1 MNSFEQPYV
10 HEPITKLNSKRLMI
24 LPLLVEL
31 DGGKKLCITE
41 ADLEDYPGMF
51 LNNSTDKPVLKPIF
65 ASYPKVKKQGG
76 HNNLQMLV
84 EEREDYIAKTSGTRA
99 FPWRMFI
106 VSENDKQLADCYMVY
121 RLASPCRLQDVSWV
135 KPGKVAWDW
144 WNDWNIYDVDFR
156 AGINTETYK
165 YYIDFAA
172 EHGIEYVI
180 LDEGWSV
187 NMAAD
192 LMQVIPEID
201 IPELVKRARACG
213 AVILMDA
220 AQSAP
225 HMPIDVQKLDVDF
238 VAFSGHKM
246 LAPMGIG
253 VLYGKQELLEKMPPF
268 LTGGEMIETV
278 SRYDAVY
285 AELPHKFEAG
295 TVNAGGAVGL
305 AAAIDYLESYGMD
318 TLHAVEQ
325 ELTAYLF
332 RGMNAIPHVHVLGSQ
347 REDNH
352 TGIVSFTVDQV
363 HPHDISEVLSSD
375 GMDIRA
381 GHHCAQPLHDHLGIH
396 STARA
401 SLMFYNTKEE
411 IDRFLES
418 VSNIRRRMGFGNE

>member
-1 MNSFEQPYV
+1 MTVWNPENVRQDFVLLQNTDRVYFDNAATSQKPKCVIDAVQEFYEKYNANVLRGLYPLSVEATERYENARKTVQRFIHAACPEEIIFTRNATESMNLVAYSYGMANLKAGDEILV
-10 HEPITKLNSKRLMI
+10 SILEHHSNI
-24 LPLLVEL
+24 LPWQMVSRATGAKLVFLECEP
-31 DGGKKLCITE
+31 DGTIPKEKMDE
-41 ADLEDYPGMF
+41 AFSEHTRLVAVTQVS
-51 LNNSTDKPVLKPIF
+51 NVL
-65 ASYPKVKKQGG
+65 G
-76 HNNLQMLV
+76 
-84 EEREDYIAKTSGTRA
+84 
-99 FPWRMFI
+99 
-106 VSENDKQLADCYMVY
+106 C
-121 RLASPCRLQDVSWV
+121 
-135 KPGKVAWDW
+135 
-144 WNDWNIYDVDFR
+144 
-156 AGINTETYK
+156 
-165 YYIDFAA
+165 
-172 EHGIEYVI
+172 
-180 LDEGWSV
+180 V
-187 NMAAD
+187 N
-192 LMQVIPEID
+192 D

-401 SLMFYNTKEE
+401 SLMFYNTREE

>member
-1 MNSFEQPYV
+1 MTAWNPENVRQDFVLLQNTDRVYFDNAATSQKPKCVIDAVQEFYEKYNANVLRGLYPLSVEATERYENARKTVQRFIHAACPEEIIITRKATESMNLVAYSYGMANLKAGDEILVSILEHHSNILPWQMVSRATGAKLVFLEC
-10 HEPITKLNSKRLMI
+10 EPDGTIPKEKMDGAFSEHTKLVAVTQVSN
-24 LPLLVEL
+24 
-31 DGGKKLCITE
+31 
-41 ADLEDYPGMF
+41 
-51 LNNSTDKPVLKPIF
+51 VL
-65 ASYPKVKKQGG
+65 G
-76 HNNLQMLV
+76 
-84 EEREDYIAKTSGTRA
+84 
-99 FPWRMFI
+99 
-106 VSENDKQLADCYMVY
+106 C
-121 RLASPCRLQDVSWV
+121 
-135 KPGKVAWDW
+135 
-144 WNDWNIYDVDFR
+144 
-156 AGINTETYK
+156 
-165 YYIDFAA
+165 
-172 EHGIEYVI
+172 
-180 LDEGWSV
+180 V
-187 NMAAD
+187 N
-192 LMQVIPEID
+192 D

>member
-1 MNSFEQPYV
+1 MTAWNPENVRQDFVLLQNTDRVYFDNAATSQKPKCVIDAVQEFYEKYNANVLRGLYPLSVEATERYENARKTVQRFIHAACPEEIIFTRNATESMNLVAYSYGMANLKAGDEILVSILEHHSNILPWQMVSRATGAKLVFLEC
-10 HEPITKLNSKRLMI
+10 EPDGTIPKEKMDEAFSEHTKLVAVTQVSN
-24 LPLLVEL
+24 
-31 DGGKKLCITE
+31 
-41 ADLEDYPGMF
+41 
-51 LNNSTDKPVLKPIF
+51 VL
-65 ASYPKVKKQGG
+65 G
-76 HNNLQMLV
+76 
-84 EEREDYIAKTSGTRA
+84 
-99 FPWRMFI
+99 
-106 VSENDKQLADCYMVY
+106 C
-121 RLASPCRLQDVSWV
+121 
-135 KPGKVAWDW
+135 
-144 WNDWNIYDVDFR
+144 
-156 AGINTETYK
+156 
-165 YYIDFAA
+165 
-172 EHGIEYVI
+172 
-180 LDEGWSV
+180 V
-187 NMAAD
+187 N
-192 LMQVIPEID
+192 D

-401 SLMFYNTKEE
+401 RLMFYNTKEE

>member
-1 MNSFEQPYV
+1 MTAWNPEKVRQDFVLLQNTDRVYFDNAATSQKPKCVIDAVQEFYEKYNANVLRGLYPLSVEATERYENARKTVQRFIHAACPEEIIFTRNATESMNLVAYSYGMANMKAGDEILVSILEHHSNILPWQMVSRATGAKLVFLEC
-10 HEPITKLNSKRLMI
+10 EPDGTIPKEKMDEAFSEHTKLVAVTQVSN
-24 LPLLVEL
+24 
-31 DGGKKLCITE
+31 
-41 ADLEDYPGMF
+41 
-51 LNNSTDKPVLKPIF
+51 VL
-65 ASYPKVKKQGG
+65 G
-76 HNNLQMLV
+76 
-84 EEREDYIAKTSGTRA
+84 
-99 FPWRMFI
+99 
-106 VSENDKQLADCYMVY
+106 C
-121 RLASPCRLQDVSWV
+121 
-135 KPGKVAWDW
+135 
-144 WNDWNIYDVDFR
+144 
-156 AGINTETYK
+156 
-165 YYIDFAA
+165 
-172 EHGIEYVI
+172 
-180 LDEGWSV
+180 V
-187 NMAAD
+187 N
-192 LMQVIPEID
+192 D

>member
-1 MNSFEQPYV
+1 MTAWNPENVRQDFVLLQNTDRVYFDNAATSQKPKCVIDAVQEFYEKYNANVLRGLYPLSVEATERYENARKTVQRFIHAACPEEIIFTRNATESMNLVAYSYGMANLKAGDEILISILEHHSNILPWQMVSRATGAKLVFLEC
-10 HEPITKLNSKRLMI
+10 EPDGTIPKEKMDEAFSEHTKLVAVTQVSN
-24 LPLLVEL
+24 
-31 DGGKKLCITE
+31 
-41 ADLEDYPGMF
+41 
-51 LNNSTDKPVLKPIF
+51 VL
-65 ASYPKVKKQGG
+65 G
-76 HNNLQMLV
+76 
-84 EEREDYIAKTSGTRA
+84 
-99 FPWRMFI
+99 
-106 VSENDKQLADCYMVY
+106 C
-121 RLASPCRLQDVSWV
+121 
-135 KPGKVAWDW
+135 
-144 WNDWNIYDVDFR
+144 
-156 AGINTETYK
+156 
-165 YYIDFAA
+165 
-172 EHGIEYVI
+172 
-180 LDEGWSV
+180 V
-187 NMAAD
+187 N
-192 LMQVIPEID
+192 D

-347 REDNH
+347 REGNH

>member
-1 MNSFEQPYV
+1 MTAWNPENVRQDFVLLQNTDRVYFDNAATSQKPKCVIDAVQEFYEKYNANVLRGLYPLSVEATERYENARKTVQRFIHAACPEEIIFTRNATESMNLVAYSYGMANLKAGDEILVSIMEHHSNILPWQMVSRATGAKLVFLEC
-10 HEPITKLNSKRLMI
+10 EPDGTIPKEKMDEAFSEHTKLVAVTQVSN
-24 LPLLVEL
+24 
-31 DGGKKLCITE
+31 
-41 ADLEDYPGMF
+41 
-51 LNNSTDKPVLKPIF
+51 VL
-65 ASYPKVKKQGG
+65 G
-76 HNNLQMLV
+76 
-84 EEREDYIAKTSGTRA
+84 
-99 FPWRMFI
+99 
-106 VSENDKQLADCYMVY
+106 C
-121 RLASPCRLQDVSWV
+121 
-135 KPGKVAWDW
+135 
-144 WNDWNIYDVDFR
+144 
-156 AGINTETYK
+156 
-165 YYIDFAA
+165 
-172 EHGIEYVI
+172 
-180 LDEGWSV
+180 V
-187 NMAAD
+187 N
-192 LMQVIPEID
+192 D

-318 TLHAVEQ
+318 TLYAVEQ

>member
-1 MNSFEQPYV
+1 MAYSYGMANLKAGDEILVSILEHHSNILPWQMVSRATGAKLVFLEC
-10 HEPITKLNSKRLMI
+10 EPDGTIPKEKMDEAFSEHTKLVAVTQVSN
-24 LPLLVEL
+24 
-31 DGGKKLCITE
+31 
-41 ADLEDYPGMF
+41 
-51 LNNSTDKPVLKPIF
+51 VL
-65 ASYPKVKKQGG
+65 G
-76 HNNLQMLV
+76 
-84 EEREDYIAKTSGTRA
+84 
-99 FPWRMFI
+99 
-106 VSENDKQLADCYMVY
+106 C
-121 RLASPCRLQDVSWV
+121 
-135 KPGKVAWDW
+135 
-144 WNDWNIYDVDFR
+144 
-156 AGINTETYK
+156 
-165 YYIDFAA
+165 
-172 EHGIEYVI
+172 
-180 LDEGWSV
+180 V
-187 NMAAD
+187 N
-192 LMQVIPEID
+192 D

>member
-1 MNSFEQPYV
+1 MTAWNPENVRQDFVLLQNTDRVYFDNAATSQKPKCVIDAVQEFYEKYNANVLRGLYPLSVEATERYENARKTVQRFIHAACPEEIIFTRNATESMNLVAYSYGMANLKAGDEILVSIMEHHSNILPWQMVSRATGAKLVFLEC
-10 HEPITKLNSKRLMI
+10 EPDGTIPKEKMDEAFSEHTKLVAVTQVSN
-24 LPLLVEL
+24 
-31 DGGKKLCITE
+31 
-41 ADLEDYPGMF
+41 
-51 LNNSTDKPVLKPIF
+51 VL
-65 ASYPKVKKQGG
+65 G
-76 HNNLQMLV
+76 
-84 EEREDYIAKTSGTRA
+84 
-99 FPWRMFI
+99 
-106 VSENDKQLADCYMVY
+106 C
-121 RLASPCRLQDVSWV
+121 
-135 KPGKVAWDW
+135 
-144 WNDWNIYDVDFR
+144 
-156 AGINTETYK
+156 
-165 YYIDFAA
+165 
-172 EHGIEYVI
+172 
-180 LDEGWSV
+180 V
-187 NMAAD
+187 N
-192 LMQVIPEID
+192 D

-253 VLYGKQELLEKMPPF
+253 VLYGKQELLEKMPSF

>member
-1 MNSFEQPYV
+1 MTAWNPENVRQDFVLLQNTDRVYFDNAATSQKPKCVIDAVQEFYEKYNANVLRGLYPLSVEATERYENARKTVQRFIHAACPEEIIFTRNATESMNLVAYSYGMANLKAGDEILV
-10 HEPITKLNSKRLMI
+10 SILEHHSNI
-24 LPLLVEL
+24 LPWQMVSRATGAKLVFLECEP
-31 DGGKKLCITE
+31 DGTIPKEKMDE
-41 ADLEDYPGMF
+41 AFSEHTRLVAVTQVS
-51 LNNSTDKPVLKPIF
+51 NVL
-65 ASYPKVKKQGG
+65 G
-76 HNNLQMLV
+76 
-84 EEREDYIAKTSGTRA
+84 
-99 FPWRMFI
+99 
-106 VSENDKQLADCYMVY
+106 C
-121 RLASPCRLQDVSWV
+121 
-135 KPGKVAWDW
+135 
-144 WNDWNIYDVDFR
+144 
-156 AGINTETYK
+156 
-165 YYIDFAA
+165 
-172 EHGIEYVI
+172 
-180 LDEGWSV
+180 V
-187 NMAAD
+187 N
-192 LMQVIPEID
+192 D

-268 LTGGEMIETV
+268 LIGGEMIETV

>member
-1 MNSFEQPYV
+1 MTAWNPEKVRQDFVLLRNTDRVYFDNAATSQKPQCVLDAVEEFYQKYNANVLRGLYPLSVEATERYEAARRTVQRFIHAACPEEIIFTRNATESMNLVAYSYGMANLKAGDEILVSIMEHHSNILPWQMVSRATGAKLVFLEC
-10 HEPITKLNSKRLMI
+10 EPDGTITKEKMDAAFSEHTRMVAVTQVSN
-24 LPLLVEL
+24 
-31 DGGKKLCITE
+31 
-41 ADLEDYPGMF
+41 
-51 LNNSTDKPVLKPIF
+51 VL
-65 ASYPKVKKQGG
+65 G
-76 HNNLQMLV
+76 
-84 EEREDYIAKTSGTRA
+84 
-99 FPWRMFI
+99 
-106 VSENDKQLADCYMVY
+106 C
-121 RLASPCRLQDVSWV
+121 
-135 KPGKVAWDW
+135 
-144 WNDWNIYDVDFR
+144 
-156 AGINTETYK
+156 
-165 YYIDFAA
+165 
-172 EHGIEYVI
+172 
-180 LDEGWSV
+180 V
-187 NMAAD
+187 N
-192 LMQVIPEID
+192 D

-213 AVILMDA
+213 AAILMDA
-220 AQSAP
+220 
-225 HMPIDVQKLDVDF
+225 
-238 VAFSGHKM
+238 
-246 LAPMGIG
+246 
-253 VLYGKQELLEKMPPF
+253 EKMPPF

-318 TLHAVEQ
+318 KLHAVEQ

-332 RGMNAIPHVHVLGSQ
+332 RGMKAIPHIHVLGSD

-352 TGIVSFTVDQV
+352 TGIVSFAVDQV

-381 GHHCAQPLHDHLGIH
+381 GHHCAQPLHDHLGVH

>member
-1 MNSFEQPYV
+1 MTAWNPENVRQDFVLLQNTDRVYFDNAATSQKPKCVIDAVQEFYEKYNANVLRGLYPLSVEATERYENARKTVQRFIHAACPEEIIFTRNATESMNLVAYSYGMANLKAGDEILV
-10 HEPITKLNSKRLMI
+10 SILEHHSNI
-24 LPLLVEL
+24 LPWQMVSRATGAKLVFLECEP
-31 DGGKKLCITE
+31 DGTIPKEKMDE
-41 ADLEDYPGMF
+41 AFSEHTRLVAVTQVS
-51 LNNSTDKPVLKPIF
+51 NVL
-65 ASYPKVKKQGG
+65 G
-76 HNNLQMLV
+76 
-84 EEREDYIAKTSGTRA
+84 
-99 FPWRMFI
+99 
-106 VSENDKQLADCYMVY
+106 C
-121 RLASPCRLQDVSWV
+121 
-135 KPGKVAWDW
+135 
-144 WNDWNIYDVDFR
+144 
-156 AGINTETYK
+156 
-165 YYIDFAA
+165 
-172 EHGIEYVI
+172 
-180 LDEGWSV
+180 V
-187 NMAAD
+187 N
-192 LMQVIPEID
+192 D

-363 HPHDISEVLSSD
+363 HPHDISEVLSD

>member
-1 MNSFEQPYV
+1 MTAWNPENVRQDFVLLQNTDRVYFDNAATSQKPKCVIDAVQEFYEKYNANVLRGLYPLSVEATERYGNARKTVQRFIHAACPEEIIFTRNATESMNLVAYSYGMANLKAGDEILVSILEHHSNILPWQMVSRATGAKLVFLEC
-10 HEPITKLNSKRLMI
+10 EPDGTIPKEKMDEAFSEHTKLVAVTQVSN
-24 LPLLVEL
+24 
-31 DGGKKLCITE
+31 
-41 ADLEDYPGMF
+41 
-51 LNNSTDKPVLKPIF
+51 VL
-65 ASYPKVKKQGG
+65 G
-76 HNNLQMLV
+76 
-84 EEREDYIAKTSGTRA
+84 
-99 FPWRMFI
+99 
-106 VSENDKQLADCYMVY
+106 C
-121 RLASPCRLQDVSWV
+121 
-135 KPGKVAWDW
+135 
-144 WNDWNIYDVDFR
+144 
-156 AGINTETYK
+156 
-165 YYIDFAA
+165 
-172 EHGIEYVI
+172 
-180 LDEGWSV
+180 V
-187 NMAAD
+187 N
-192 LMQVIPEID
+192 D

>member
-1 MNSFEQPYV
+1 MTAWNPENVRQDFVLLQNTDRVYFDNAATSQKPKCVIDAVQEFYEKYNANVLRGLYPLSVEATERYENARKTVQRFIHAACPEEIIFTRNATESMNLVAYSYGMANLKAGDEILISILEHHSNILPWQMVSRATGAKLVFLEC
-10 HEPITKLNSKRLMI
+10 EPDGTIPKEKMDEAFSEHTKLVAVTQVSN
-24 LPLLVEL
+24 
-31 DGGKKLCITE
+31 
-41 ADLEDYPGMF
+41 
-51 LNNSTDKPVLKPIF
+51 VL
-65 ASYPKVKKQGG
+65 G
-76 HNNLQMLV
+76 
-84 EEREDYIAKTSGTRA
+84 
-99 FPWRMFI
+99 
-106 VSENDKQLADCYMVY
+106 C
-121 RLASPCRLQDVSWV
+121 
-135 KPGKVAWDW
+135 
-144 WNDWNIYDVDFR
+144 
-156 AGINTETYK
+156 
-165 YYIDFAA
+165 
-172 EHGIEYVI
+172 
-180 LDEGWSV
+180 V
-187 NMAAD
+187 N
-192 LMQVIPEID
+192 D

-246 LAPMGIG
+246 LASMGIG

>member
-1 MNSFEQPYV
+1 MTAWNPENVRQDFVLLQNTDRVYFDNAATSQKPKCVIDAVQEFYEKYNANVLRGLYPLSVEATERYENARKTVQRFIHAACPEEIIFTRNATESMNLVAYSYGMANLKAGDEILVSILEHHSNILPWQMVSRATGAKLVFLEC
-10 HEPITKLNSKRLMI
+10 EPDGTIPKEKMDEAFSEHTKLVAVTQVSN
-24 LPLLVEL
+24 
-31 DGGKKLCITE
+31 
-41 ADLEDYPGMF
+41 
-51 LNNSTDKPVLKPIF
+51 VL
-65 ASYPKVKKQGG
+65 G
-76 HNNLQMLV
+76 
-84 EEREDYIAKTSGTRA
+84 
-99 FPWRMFI
+99 
-106 VSENDKQLADCYMVY
+106 C
-121 RLASPCRLQDVSWV
+121 
-135 KPGKVAWDW
+135 
-144 WNDWNIYDVDFR
+144 
-156 AGINTETYK
+156 
-165 YYIDFAA
+165 
-172 EHGIEYVI
+172 
-180 LDEGWSV
+180 V
-187 NMAAD
+187 N
-192 LMQVIPEID
+192 D

-401 SLMFYNTKEE
+401 SLMFYNTKAE

>member
-1 MNSFEQPYV
+1 MTAWNPENVRQDFVLLQNTDRVYFDNAATSQKPKCVIDAVQEFYEKYNANVLRGLYPLSVEATERYENARKTVQRFIHAACPEEIIFTRNATESMNLVAYSYGMANLKAGDEILVSILEHHSNILPWQMVSRATGAKLVFLEC
-10 HEPITKLNSKRLMI
+10 EPDGTIPKEKMDEAFSEHTKLVAVTQVSN
-24 LPLLVEL
+24 
-31 DGGKKLCITE
+31 
-41 ADLEDYPGMF
+41 
-51 LNNSTDKPVLKPIF
+51 VL
-65 ASYPKVKKQGG
+65 G
-76 HNNLQMLV
+76 
-84 EEREDYIAKTSGTRA
+84 
-99 FPWRMFI
+99 
-106 VSENDKQLADCYMVY
+106 C
-121 RLASPCRLQDVSWV
+121 
-135 KPGKVAWDW
+135 
-144 WNDWNIYDVDFR
+144 
-156 AGINTETYK
+156 
-165 YYIDFAA
+165 
-172 EHGIEYVI
+172 
-180 LDEGWSV
+180 V
-187 NMAAD
+187 N
-192 LMQVIPEID
+192 D

-220 AQSAP
+220 AQGAP

>member
-1 MNSFEQPYV
+1 MTAWNPENVRQDFVLLQNTDRVYFDNAATSQKPKCVIDAVQEFYEKYNANVLRGLYPLSVEATERYENARKTVQRFIHAACPEEIIFTRNATESMNLVAYSYGMANLKAGDEILV
-10 HEPITKLNSKRLMI
+10 SILEHHSNI
-24 LPLLVEL
+24 LPWQMVSRATGAKLVFLECEP
-31 DGGKKLCITE
+31 DGTIPKEKMDE
-41 ADLEDYPGMF
+41 AFSEHTRLVAVTQVS
-51 LNNSTDKPVLKPIF
+51 NVL
-65 ASYPKVKKQGG
+65 G
-76 HNNLQMLV
+76 
-84 EEREDYIAKTSGTRA
+84 
-99 FPWRMFI
+99 
-106 VSENDKQLADCYMVY
+106 C
-121 RLASPCRLQDVSWV
+121 
-135 KPGKVAWDW
+135 
-144 WNDWNIYDVDFR
+144 
-156 AGINTETYK
+156 
-165 YYIDFAA
+165 
-172 EHGIEYVI
+172 
-180 LDEGWSV
+180 V
-187 NMAAD
+187 N
-192 LMQVIPEID
+192 D

-352 TGIVSFTVDQV
+352 TGIVSFTIDQV

>member
-1 MNSFEQPYV
+1 MTAWNPENVRQDFVLLQNTDRVYFDNAATSQKPKCVIDAVQEFYEKYNANVLRGLYPLSVEATERYENARKTVQRFIHAACPEEIIFTRNATESMNLVAYSYGMANLKAGDEILVSILEHHSNILPWQMVSRATGAKLVFLEC
-10 HEPITKLNSKRLMI
+10 EPDGTIPKEKMDEAFSEHTKLVAVTQVSN
-24 LPLLVEL
+24 
-31 DGGKKLCITE
+31 
-41 ADLEDYPGMF
+41 
-51 LNNSTDKPVLKPIF
+51 VL
-65 ASYPKVKKQGG
+65 G
-76 HNNLQMLV
+76 
-84 EEREDYIAKTSGTRA
+84 
-99 FPWRMFI
+99 
-106 VSENDKQLADCYMVY
+106 C
-121 RLASPCRLQDVSWV
+121 
-135 KPGKVAWDW
+135 
-144 WNDWNIYDVDFR
+144 
-156 AGINTETYK
+156 
-165 YYIDFAA
+165 
-172 EHGIEYVI
+172 
-180 LDEGWSV
+180 V
-187 NMAAD
+187 N
-192 LMQVIPEID
+192 D

-347 REDNH
+347 REDNQ

>member
-1 MNSFEQPYV
+1 MTAWNPENVRQDFVLLQNTDRVYFDNAATSQKPKCVIDAVQEFYEKYNANVLRGLYPLSVEATERYENARKTVQRFIHAACPEEIIFTRNATESMNLVAYSYGMANLKAGDEILVSILEHHSNILPWQMVSHATGAKLVFLEC
-10 HEPITKLNSKRLMI
+10 EPDGTIPKEKMDEAFSEHTKLVAVTQVSN
-24 LPLLVEL
+24 
-31 DGGKKLCITE
+31 
-41 ADLEDYPGMF
+41 
-51 LNNSTDKPVLKPIF
+51 VL
-65 ASYPKVKKQGG
+65 G
-76 HNNLQMLV
+76 
-84 EEREDYIAKTSGTRA
+84 
-99 FPWRMFI
+99 
-106 VSENDKQLADCYMVY
+106 C
-121 RLASPCRLQDVSWV
+121 
-135 KPGKVAWDW
+135 
-144 WNDWNIYDVDFR
+144 
-156 AGINTETYK
+156 
-165 YYIDFAA
+165 
-172 EHGIEYVI
+172 
-180 LDEGWSV
+180 V
-187 NMAAD
+187 N
-192 LMQVIPEID
+192 D

>member
-1 MNSFEQPYV
+1 MTAWNPENVRQDFVLLQNTDRVYFDNAATSQKPKCVIDAVQEFYEKYNANVLRGLYPLSVEATERYENARKTVQRFIHAACPEEIIFTRNATESMNLVAYSYGMANLKAGDEILVSILEHHSNILPWQMVSRATGAKLVFLEC
-10 HEPITKLNSKRLMI
+10 EPDGTIPKEKMDGAFSEHTKLVAVTQVSN
-24 LPLLVEL
+24 
-31 DGGKKLCITE
+31 
-41 ADLEDYPGMF
+41 
-51 LNNSTDKPVLKPIF
+51 VL
-65 ASYPKVKKQGG
+65 G
-76 HNNLQMLV
+76 
-84 EEREDYIAKTSGTRA
+84 
-99 FPWRMFI
+99 
-106 VSENDKQLADCYMVY
+106 C
-121 RLASPCRLQDVSWV
+121 
-135 KPGKVAWDW
+135 
-144 WNDWNIYDVDFR
+144 
-156 AGINTETYK
+156 
-165 YYIDFAA
+165 
-172 EHGIEYVI
+172 
-180 LDEGWSV
+180 V
-187 NMAAD
+187 N
-192 LMQVIPEID
+192 D

-225 HMPIDVQKLDVDF
+225 HMSIDVQKLDVDF

>member
-1 MNSFEQPYV
+1 M
-10 HEPITKLNSKRLMI
+10 
-24 LPLLVEL
+24 
-31 DGGKKLCITE
+31 
-41 ADLEDYPGMF
+41 
-51 LNNSTDKPVLKPIF
+51 
-65 ASYPKVKKQGG
+65 
-76 HNNLQMLV
+76 
-84 EEREDYIAKTSGTRA
+84 
-99 FPWRMFI
+99 
-106 VSENDKQLADCYMVY
+106 
-121 RLASPCRLQDVSWV
+121 
-135 KPGKVAWDW
+135 
-144 WNDWNIYDVDFR
+144 
-156 AGINTETYK
+156 
-165 YYIDFAA
+165 
-172 EHGIEYVI
+172 
-180 LDEGWSV
+180 
-187 NMAAD
+187 
-192 LMQVIPEID
+192 
-201 IPELVKRARACG
+201 
-213 AVILMDA
+213 
-220 AQSAP
+220 
-225 HMPIDVQKLDVDF
+225 
-238 VAFSGHKM
+238 
-246 LAPMGIG
+246 
-253 VLYGKQELLEKMPPF
+253 LYGKQELLEKMPPF

>member
-1 MNSFEQPYV
+1 VTAWNPENVRQDFVLLQNTDRVYFDNAATSQKPKCVIDAVQEFYEKYNANVLRGLYPLSVEATERYENARKTVQRFIHAACPEEIIFTRNATESMNLVAYSYGMANLKAGDEILV
-10 HEPITKLNSKRLMI
+10 SILEHHSNI
-24 LPLLVEL
+24 LPWQMVSRATGAKLVFLECEP
-31 DGGKKLCITE
+31 DGTIPKEKMDE
-41 ADLEDYPGMF
+41 AFSEHTRLVAVTQVS
-51 LNNSTDKPVLKPIF
+51 NVL
-65 ASYPKVKKQGG
+65 G
-76 HNNLQMLV
+76 
-84 EEREDYIAKTSGTRA
+84 
-99 FPWRMFI
+99 
-106 VSENDKQLADCYMVY
+106 C
-121 RLASPCRLQDVSWV
+121 
-135 KPGKVAWDW
+135 
-144 WNDWNIYDVDFR
+144 
-156 AGINTETYK
+156 
-165 YYIDFAA
+165 
-172 EHGIEYVI
+172 
-180 LDEGWSV
+180 V
-187 NMAAD
+187 N
-192 LMQVIPEID
+192 D

>member
-1 MNSFEQPYV
+1 MLLQNTDRVYFDNAATSQKPKCVIDAVQEFYEKYNANVLRGLYPLSVEATERYENARKTVQRFIHAACPEEIIFTRNATESMNLVAYSYGMANLKAGDEILVSILEHHSNILPWQMVSRATGAKLVFLEC
-10 HEPITKLNSKRLMI
+10 EPDGTIPKEKMDEAFSEHTKLVAVTQVSN
-24 LPLLVEL
+24 
-31 DGGKKLCITE
+31 
-41 ADLEDYPGMF
+41 
-51 LNNSTDKPVLKPIF
+51 VL
-65 ASYPKVKKQGG
+65 G
-76 HNNLQMLV
+76 
-84 EEREDYIAKTSGTRA
+84 
-99 FPWRMFI
+99 
-106 VSENDKQLADCYMVY
+106 C
-121 RLASPCRLQDVSWV
+121 
-135 KPGKVAWDW
+135 
-144 WNDWNIYDVDFR
+144 
-156 AGINTETYK
+156 
-165 YYIDFAA
+165 
-172 EHGIEYVI
+172 
-180 LDEGWSV
+180 V
-187 NMAAD
+187 N
-192 LMQVIPEID
+192 D

>member
-1 MNSFEQPYV
+1 MTAWNPENVRQDFVLLQNTDRVYFDNAATSQKPKCVIDAVQEFYEKYNANVLRGLYPLSVEATERYENARKTVQRFIHAACPEEIIFTRNATESMNLVAYSYGMANLKAGDEILVSILEHHSNILPWQMVSRATGAKLVFLEC
-10 HEPITKLNSKRLMI
+10 EPDGTIPKEKMDEAFSEHTKLVAVTQVSN
-24 LPLLVEL
+24 
-31 DGGKKLCITE
+31 
-41 ADLEDYPGMF
+41 
-51 LNNSTDKPVLKPIF
+51 VL
-65 ASYPKVKKQGG
+65 G
-76 HNNLQMLV
+76 
-84 EEREDYIAKTSGTRA
+84 
-99 FPWRMFI
+99 
-106 VSENDKQLADCYMVY
+106 C
-121 RLASPCRLQDVSWV
+121 
-135 KPGKVAWDW
+135 
-144 WNDWNIYDVDFR
+144 
-156 AGINTETYK
+156 
-165 YYIDFAA
+165 
-172 EHGIEYVI
+172 
-180 LDEGWSV
+180 V
-187 NMAAD
+187 N
-192 LMQVIPEID
+192 D

-253 VLYGKQELLEKMPPF
+253 VLFGKQELLEKMPPF

-285 AELPHKFEAG
+285 AELPHKFEAV

-352 TGIVSFTVDQV
+352 TCIVSFTVDQV

>member
-1 MNSFEQPYV
+1 MTAWNPEKVRQDFVLLQNTDRVYFDNAATSQKPKCVIDAVQEFYEKYNANVLRGLYPLSVEATERYENARKTVQRFIHAACPEEIIFTRNATESMNLVAYSYGMANLKAGDEILVSILEHHSNILPWQMVSRATGAKLVFLEC
-10 HEPITKLNSKRLMI
+10 EPDGTIPKEKMDEAFSEHTKLVAVTQVSN
-24 LPLLVEL
+24 
-31 DGGKKLCITE
+31 
-41 ADLEDYPGMF
+41 
-51 LNNSTDKPVLKPIF
+51 VL
-65 ASYPKVKKQGG
+65 G
-76 HNNLQMLV
+76 
-84 EEREDYIAKTSGTRA
+84 
-99 FPWRMFI
+99 
-106 VSENDKQLADCYMVY
+106 C
-121 RLASPCRLQDVSWV
+121 
-135 KPGKVAWDW
+135 
-144 WNDWNIYDVDFR
+144 
-156 AGINTETYK
+156 
-165 YYIDFAA
+165 
-172 EHGIEYVI
+172 
-180 LDEGWSV
+180 V
-187 NMAAD
+187 N
-192 LMQVIPEID
+192 D

-375 GMDIRA
+375 GMGIRA
-381 GHHCAQPLHDHLGIH
+381 GHHCAQPLHDHLGMH

>member
-1 MNSFEQPYV
+1 MTAWNPEKVRQDFVLLRNTDRVYFDNAATSQKPQCVLDAVEEFYQKYNANVLRGLYPLSVEATERYEAARRTVQRFIHAACPEEIIFTRNATESMNLVAYSYGMANLKAGAKLVFLEC
-10 HEPITKLNSKRLMI
+10 EPDGTITKEKMDAAFSEHTRMVAVTQVSN
-24 LPLLVEL
+24 
-31 DGGKKLCITE
+31 
-41 ADLEDYPGMF
+41 
-51 LNNSTDKPVLKPIF
+51 VL
-65 ASYPKVKKQGG
+65 G
-76 HNNLQMLV
+76 
-84 EEREDYIAKTSGTRA
+84 
-99 FPWRMFI
+99 
-106 VSENDKQLADCYMVY
+106 C
-121 RLASPCRLQDVSWV
+121 
-135 KPGKVAWDW
+135 
-144 WNDWNIYDVDFR
+144 
-156 AGINTETYK
+156 
-165 YYIDFAA
+165 
-172 EHGIEYVI
+172 
-180 LDEGWSV
+180 V
-187 NMAAD
+187 N
-192 LMQVIPEID
+192 D

-213 AVILMDA
+213 AAILMDA

-246 LAPMGIG
+246 L
-253 VLYGKQELLEKMPPF
+253 
-268 LTGGEMIETV
+268 ETV

-318 TLHAVEQ
+318 KLHAVEQ

-332 RGMNAIPHVHVLGSQ
+332 RGMKAIPHIHVLGSD

-352 TGIVSFTVDQV
+352 TGIVSFAVDQV

-381 GHHCAQPLHDHLGIH
+381 GHHCAQPLHDHLGVH

>member
-1 MNSFEQPYV
+1 MTAWNPENVRQDFVLLQNTDRVYFDNAATSQKPKCVIDAVQEFYEKYNANVLRGLYPLSVEATERYENARKTVQRFIHAACPEEIIFTRNATESMNLVAYSYGMANLKAGDEILV
-10 HEPITKLNSKRLMI
+10 SILEHHSNI
-24 LPLLVEL
+24 LPWQMVSRATGAKLVFLECEP
-31 DGGKKLCITE
+31 DGTIPKEKMDE
-41 ADLEDYPGMF
+41 AFSEHTRLVAVTQVS
-51 LNNSTDKPVLKPIF
+51 NVL
-65 ASYPKVKKQGG
+65 G
-76 HNNLQMLV
+76 
-84 EEREDYIAKTSGTRA
+84 
-99 FPWRMFI
+99 
-106 VSENDKQLADCYMVY
+106 C
-121 RLASPCRLQDVSWV
+121 
-135 KPGKVAWDW
+135 
-144 WNDWNIYDVDFR
+144 
-156 AGINTETYK
+156 
-165 YYIDFAA
+165 
-172 EHGIEYVI
+172 
-180 LDEGWSV
+180 V
-187 NMAAD
+187 N
-192 LMQVIPEID
+192 D

-381 GHHCAQPLHDHLGIH
+381 GHHYAQPLHDHLGIH

>member
-1 MNSFEQPYV
+1 MTAWTPEKVRQDFVLLQNTDRVYFDNAATSQKPKCVIDAVQEFYEKYNANVLRGLYPLSVEATERYENARKTVQRFIHAACPEEIIFTRNATESMNLVAYSYGMANLKAGDEILVSILEHHSNILPWQMVSRATGAKLVFLEC
-10 HEPITKLNSKRLMI
+10 EPDGTIPKEKMDEAFSEHTKLVAVTQVSN
-24 LPLLVEL
+24 
-31 DGGKKLCITE
+31 
-41 ADLEDYPGMF
+41 
-51 LNNSTDKPVLKPIF
+51 VL
-65 ASYPKVKKQGG
+65 G
-76 HNNLQMLV
+76 
-84 EEREDYIAKTSGTRA
+84 
-99 FPWRMFI
+99 
-106 VSENDKQLADCYMVY
+106 C
-121 RLASPCRLQDVSWV
+121 
-135 KPGKVAWDW
+135 
-144 WNDWNIYDVDFR
+144 
-156 AGINTETYK
+156 
-165 YYIDFAA
+165 
-172 EHGIEYVI
+172 
-180 LDEGWSV
+180 V
-187 NMAAD
+187 N
-192 LMQVIPEID
+192 D

>member
-1 MNSFEQPYV
+1 MTAWNPENVRQDFVLLQNTDRVYFDNAATSQKPKCVIDAVQEFYEKYNANVLRGLYPLSVEATERYENARKTVQRFIHAACPEEIIFTRNATESMNLVAYSYGMANLKAGDEILVSILEHHSNILPWQMVSRATGAKLVFLEC
-10 HEPITKLNSKRLMI
+10 EPDGTILKEKMDEAFSEHTKLVAVTQVSN
-24 LPLLVEL
+24 
-31 DGGKKLCITE
+31 
-41 ADLEDYPGMF
+41 
-51 LNNSTDKPVLKPIF
+51 VL
-65 ASYPKVKKQGG
+65 G
-76 HNNLQMLV
+76 
-84 EEREDYIAKTSGTRA
+84 
-99 FPWRMFI
+99 
-106 VSENDKQLADCYMVY
+106 C
-121 RLASPCRLQDVSWV
+121 
-135 KPGKVAWDW
+135 
-144 WNDWNIYDVDFR
+144 
-156 AGINTETYK
+156 
-165 YYIDFAA
+165 
-172 EHGIEYVI
+172 
-180 LDEGWSV
+180 V
-187 NMAAD
+187 N
-192 LMQVIPEID
+192 D

-401 SLMFYNTKEE
+401 SLMFYNTREE

>member
-1 MNSFEQPYV
+1 MTAWNPENVRQDFVLLQNTDRVYFDNAATSQKPKCVIDAVQEFYEKYNANVLRGLYPLSVEATERYENARKTVQRFIHAACPEEIIFTRNATESMNLVAYSYGMANLKAGDEILVSILEHHSNILPWQMVSRATGAKLVFLEC
-10 HEPITKLNSKRLMI
+10 EPDGTIPKEKMDEAFSEHTKLVAVTQVSN
-24 LPLLVEL
+24 
-31 DGGKKLCITE
+31 
-41 ADLEDYPGMF
+41 
-51 LNNSTDKPVLKPIF
+51 VL
-65 ASYPKVKKQGG
+65 G
-76 HNNLQMLV
+76 
-84 EEREDYIAKTSGTRA
+84 
-99 FPWRMFI
+99 
-106 VSENDKQLADCYMVY
+106 C
-121 RLASPCRLQDVSWV
+121 
-135 KPGKVAWDW
+135 
-144 WNDWNIYDVDFR
+144 
-156 AGINTETYK
+156 
-165 YYIDFAA
+165 
-172 EHGIEYVI
+172 
-180 LDEGWSV
+180 V
-187 NMAAD
+187 N
-192 LMQVIPEID
+192 D

-268 LTGGEMIETV
+268 LAGGEMIETV

>member
-1 MNSFEQPYV
+1 MLLQNTDRVYFDNAATSQKPKCVIDAVQEFYEKYNANVLRGLYPLSVEATERYENARKTVQRFIHAACPEEIIFTRNATESMNLVAYSYGMANLKAGDEILVSILEHHSNILPWQMVSRATGAKLVFLEC
-10 HEPITKLNSKRLMI
+10 EPDGTIPKEKMDGAFSEHTKLVAVTQVSN
-24 LPLLVEL
+24 
-31 DGGKKLCITE
+31 
-41 ADLEDYPGMF
+41 
-51 LNNSTDKPVLKPIF
+51 VL
-65 ASYPKVKKQGG
+65 G
-76 HNNLQMLV
+76 
-84 EEREDYIAKTSGTRA
+84 
-99 FPWRMFI
+99 
-106 VSENDKQLADCYMVY
+106 C
-121 RLASPCRLQDVSWV
+121 
-135 KPGKVAWDW
+135 
-144 WNDWNIYDVDFR
+144 
-156 AGINTETYK
+156 
-165 YYIDFAA
+165 
-172 EHGIEYVI
+172 
-180 LDEGWSV
+180 V
-187 NMAAD
+187 N
-192 LMQVIPEID
+192 D

>member
-1 MNSFEQPYV
+1 MTAWNPENVRQDFVLLQNTDRVYFDNAATSQKPKCVIDAVQEFYEKYNANVLRGLYPLSVEATERYENARKTVQRFIHAACPEEIIFTRNATESMNLVAYSYGMANLKAGDEILVSILEHHSNILPWQMVSRATGAKLVFLEC
-10 HEPITKLNSKRLMI
+10 EPDGTIPKEKMDEAFSEHTKLVAVTQVSN
-24 LPLLVEL
+24 
-31 DGGKKLCITE
+31 
-41 ADLEDYPGMF
+41 
-51 LNNSTDKPVLKPIF
+51 VL
-65 ASYPKVKKQGG
+65 G
-76 HNNLQMLV
+76 
-84 EEREDYIAKTSGTRA
+84 
-99 FPWRMFI
+99 
-106 VSENDKQLADCYMVY
+106 C
-121 RLASPCRLQDVSWV
+121 
-135 KPGKVAWDW
+135 
-144 WNDWNIYDVDFR
+144 
-156 AGINTETYK
+156 
-165 YYIDFAA
+165 
-172 EHGIEYVI
+172 
-180 LDEGWSV
+180 V
-187 NMAAD
+187 N
-192 LMQVIPEID
+192 D

-381 GHHCAQPLHDHLGIH
+381 GHHSAQPLHDHLGIH

>member
-1 MNSFEQPYV
+1 MTAWNPENVRQDFVLLQNTDRVYFDNAATSQKPKCVIDAVQEFYEKYNANVLRGLYPLSVEATERYENARKTVQRFTHAACPEEIIFTRNATESMNLVAYSYGMANLKAGDEILV
-10 HEPITKLNSKRLMI
+10 SILEHHSNI
-24 LPLLVEL
+24 LPWQMVSRATGAKLVFLECEP
-31 DGGKKLCITE
+31 DGTIPKEKMDE
-41 ADLEDYPGMF
+41 AFSEHTRLVAVTQVS
-51 LNNSTDKPVLKPIF
+51 NVL
-65 ASYPKVKKQGG
+65 G
-76 HNNLQMLV
+76 
-84 EEREDYIAKTSGTRA
+84 
-99 FPWRMFI
+99 
-106 VSENDKQLADCYMVY
+106 C
-121 RLASPCRLQDVSWV
+121 
-135 KPGKVAWDW
+135 
-144 WNDWNIYDVDFR
+144 
-156 AGINTETYK
+156 
-165 YYIDFAA
+165 
-172 EHGIEYVI
+172 
-180 LDEGWSV
+180 V
-187 NMAAD
+187 N
-192 LMQVIPEID
+192 D

>member
-1 MNSFEQPYV
+1 MTAWNPEKVRQDFVLLQNTDRVYFDNAATSQKPKCVIDAVQEFYEKYNANVLRGLYPLSVEATERYENARKTVQRFIHAACPEEIIFTRNATESMNLVAYSYGMANLKAGDEILVSILEHHSNILPWQMVSRATGAKLVFLEC
-10 HEPITKLNSKRLMI
+10 EPDGTILKEKMDEAFSEHTKLVAVTQVSN
-24 LPLLVEL
+24 
-31 DGGKKLCITE
+31 
-41 ADLEDYPGMF
+41 
-51 LNNSTDKPVLKPIF
+51 VL
-65 ASYPKVKKQGG
+65 G
-76 HNNLQMLV
+76 
-84 EEREDYIAKTSGTRA
+84 
-99 FPWRMFI
+99 
-106 VSENDKQLADCYMVY
+106 C
-121 RLASPCRLQDVSWV
+121 
-135 KPGKVAWDW
+135 
-144 WNDWNIYDVDFR
+144 
-156 AGINTETYK
+156 
-165 YYIDFAA
+165 
-172 EHGIEYVI
+172 
-180 LDEGWSV
+180 V
-187 NMAAD
+187 N
-192 LMQVIPEID
+192 D

-253 VLYGKQELLEKMPPF
+253 VLYGKQGLLEKMPPF

-325 ELTAYLF
+325 ELTVYLF

-401 SLMFYNTKEE
+401 SLMFYNTREE

>member
-1 MNSFEQPYV
+1 MTAWNPENVRQDFVLLQNTDRVYFDNAATSQKPKCVIDAVQEFYEKYNANVLRGLYPLSVEATERYENARKTVQRFIHAACPEEIIFTRNATESMNLVAYSYGMANLKAGDEILVSILEHHSNILPWQMVSRVTGAKLVFLEC
-10 HEPITKLNSKRLMI
+10 EPDGTIPKEKMDEVFSEHTKLVAVTQVSN
-24 LPLLVEL
+24 
-31 DGGKKLCITE
+31 
-41 ADLEDYPGMF
+41 
-51 LNNSTDKPVLKPIF
+51 VL
-65 ASYPKVKKQGG
+65 G
-76 HNNLQMLV
+76 
-84 EEREDYIAKTSGTRA
+84 
-99 FPWRMFI
+99 
-106 VSENDKQLADCYMVY
+106 C
-121 RLASPCRLQDVSWV
+121 
-135 KPGKVAWDW
+135 
-144 WNDWNIYDVDFR
+144 
-156 AGINTETYK
+156 
-165 YYIDFAA
+165 
-172 EHGIEYVI
+172 
-180 LDEGWSV
+180 V
-187 NMAAD
+187 N
-192 LMQVIPEID
+192 D

>member
-1 MNSFEQPYV
+1 MTAWNPENVRQDFVLLQNTDRVYFDNAATSQKPKCVIDAVQEFYEKYNANVLRGLYPLSVEATERYENARKTVQRFIHAACPEEIIFTRNATESMNLVAYSYGMANLKAGDEILVSILEHHSNILPWQMVSRATGAKLVFLEC
-10 HEPITKLNSKRLMI
+10 EPDGTIPKEKMDEAFSEHTKLVAVTQVSN
-24 LPLLVEL
+24 
-31 DGGKKLCITE
+31 
-41 ADLEDYPGMF
+41 
-51 LNNSTDKPVLKPIF
+51 VL
-65 ASYPKVKKQGG
+65 G
-76 HNNLQMLV
+76 
-84 EEREDYIAKTSGTRA
+84 
-99 FPWRMFI
+99 
-106 VSENDKQLADCYMVY
+106 C
-121 RLASPCRLQDVSWV
+121 
-135 KPGKVAWDW
+135 
-144 WNDWNIYDVDFR
+144 
-156 AGINTETYK
+156 
-165 YYIDFAA
+165 
-172 EHGIEYVI
+172 
-180 LDEGWSV
+180 V
-187 NMAAD
+187 N
-192 LMQVIPEID
+192 D

-305 AAAIDYLESYGMD
+305 AAAINYLESYGMD

-332 RGMNAIPHVHVLGSQ
+332 RGMNVIPHVHVLGSQ

>member
-1 MNSFEQPYV
+1 MTAWNPEKVRQDCVLLQNTDRVYFDNAATSQKPKCVIDAVQEFYEKYNANVLRGLYPLSVEATERYENARKTVQRFIHAACPEEIIFTRNATESMNLVAYSYGMANLKAGDEILVSILEHHSNILPWQMVSRATGAKLVFLEC
-10 HEPITKLNSKRLMI
+10 EPDGTIPKEKMDEAFSEHTKLVAVTQVSN
-24 LPLLVEL
+24 
-31 DGGKKLCITE
+31 
-41 ADLEDYPGMF
+41 
-51 LNNSTDKPVLKPIF
+51 VL
-65 ASYPKVKKQGG
+65 G
-76 HNNLQMLV
+76 
-84 EEREDYIAKTSGTRA
+84 
-99 FPWRMFI
+99 
-106 VSENDKQLADCYMVY
+106 C
-121 RLASPCRLQDVSWV
+121 
-135 KPGKVAWDW
+135 
-144 WNDWNIYDVDFR
+144 
-156 AGINTETYK
+156 
-165 YYIDFAA
+165 
-172 EHGIEYVI
+172 
-180 LDEGWSV
+180 V
-187 NMAAD
+187 N
-192 LMQVIPEID
+192 D

>member
-1 MNSFEQPYV
+1 MTAWNPENVRQDFVLLQNTDRVYFDNAATSQKPKCVIDAVQEFYEKYNANVLRGLYPLSVEATERYENARKTVQRFIHAACPEEIIFTRNATESMNLVAYSYGMANLKAGDEILVSILEHHSNILPWQMVSRATGAKLVFLEC
-10 HEPITKLNSKRLMI
+10 EPDGTIPKEKMDEAFSEHTKLVAVTQVSN
-24 LPLLVEL
+24 
-31 DGGKKLCITE
+31 
-41 ADLEDYPGMF
+41 
-51 LNNSTDKPVLKPIF
+51 VL
-65 ASYPKVKKQGG
+65 G
-76 HNNLQMLV
+76 
-84 EEREDYIAKTSGTRA
+84 
-99 FPWRMFI
+99 
-106 VSENDKQLADCYMVY
+106 C
-121 RLASPCRLQDVSWV
+121 
-135 KPGKVAWDW
+135 
-144 WNDWNIYDVDFR
+144 
-156 AGINTETYK
+156 
-165 YYIDFAA
+165 
-172 EHGIEYVI
+172 
-180 LDEGWSV
+180 V
-187 NMAAD
+187 N
-192 LMQVIPEID
+192 D

-381 GHHCAQPLHDHLGIH
+381 GHHCAQPLHDHLGLH